1 MQDWAWDSC
10 AHRESDLWCRIRIQ
24 FIEISKHKRKIK
36 KTNKRVK
43 EIEVE
48 VSELIK
54 DAKLKQELIDVA
66 MLKKGKR

>member
-1 MQDWAWDSC
+1 MHIEKVIFDV
-10 AHRESDLWCRIRIQ
+10 ESEYSLLRLVN
-24 FIEISKHKRKIK
+24 KNYKRKIK